1 MKNAAPGS
9 ARLRNV
15 AARIG
20 AFRELLILEAAGSA
34 PEWGGEGGGSGGP
47 TGAQREIATPL
58 LPPIAPPP
66 ITPSSR
72 PERRRKKAF
81 FLTGKR
87 SKAILK
93 AARGQREAQSSEN
106 GGRARWNRSLK

>member
-15 AARIG
+15 AVRIG

-47 TGAQREIATPL
+47 VGAQREIATPL
-58 LPPIAPPP
+58 PPIAPPP
-66 ITPSSR
+66 SPPPR
-72 PERRRKKAF
+72 GRNAGAKKLSF
-81 FLTGKR
+81 
-87 SKAILK
+87 
-93 AARGQREAQSSEN
+93 
-106 GGRARWNRSLK
+106 